1 MSFVPRPVVY
11 EPNDG
16 ILHSEHESRDTRVS
30 EYLRKYGQGK
40 IDVMPTDSRPQV
52 VDDRSDDEKISD
64 PFVPS
69 LGTDELDVFQQL
81 EANREKFQAAQADI
95 EMTKK
100 DRVRFDNAIK
110 IINDDNASID
120 AQRDAYRILEE
131 LERKGKVSRVR
142 D

>member
-40 IDVMPTDSRPQV
+40 IDVMPTDNRPQV

-95 EMTKK
+95 DMTKK

-110 IINDDNASID
+110 IINDNNASID